1 MDPTQFA
8 RPEESLDPADWG
20 ELRTLAHRMVD
31 DMLTN
36 LETIAEGPVWQPI
49 PEQVKQSLDQALP
62 RQPQGAEAAYQ
73 DFLEYILP
81 HPMGNSHPRFW
92 GWVVGTAAPLG
103 VLGELLAA
111 TMNPNLGGGDHVA
124 NYVEH
129 QVIDWIKQLFGFPH
143 ESSGLLVSGGSM
155 ANLVG
160 LTVAR
165 NSIVDFDLRKEGLQE
180 CNDRLVG
187 YASVE
192 AHSSIQK
199 AVELL
204 GLGGNYLRQLPVNA
218 EFQLDIEALEAAI
231 ASDRAAGLRPFL
243 VIGNAGTV
251 NCGAFDDLNQ
261 IADIC
266 QRESLWFHVDG
277 AFGAAAALSP
287 ALKPL
292 VSGMERADSMIFD
305 LHKWLFTPFEAGC
318 VLVRNEAAHRQAF
331 SLTPDYLEHTDSGLA
346 AGAPWFSDYGV
357 QLSRGFRALKV
368 WLMFKAYGTDKFSR
382 QIQQNID
389 QARYLEQRVVQT
401 PELQLLA
408 PVSLNIVCF
417 RYITPE
423 LDDEALNALN
433 RALLVQLHESGVAAP
448 SYTTLDGKYALRVC
462 IINHRTRREDLDLL
476 VEEVVR
482 LGKSLQART
491 G

>member
-1 MDPTQFA
+1 
-8 RPEESLDPADWG
+8 
-20 ELRTLAHRMVD
+20 
-31 DMLTN
+31 
-36 LETIAEGPVWQPI
+36 
-49 PEQVKQSLDQALP
+49 
-62 RQPQGAEAAYQ
+62 
-73 DFLEYILP
+73 
-81 HPMGNSHPRFW
+81 
-92 GWVVGTAAPLG
+92 
-103 VLGELLAA
+103 
-111 TMNPNLGGGDHVA
+111 
-124 NYVEH
+124 
-129 QVIDWIKQLFGFPH
+129 
-143 ESSGLLVSGGSM
+143 
-155 ANLVG
+155 
-160 LTVAR
+160 
-165 NSIVDFDLRKEGLQE
+165 
-180 CNDRLVG
+180 
-187 YASVE
+187 
-192 AHSSIQK
+192 
-199 AVELL
+199 
-204 GLGGNYLRQLPVNA
+204 
-218 EFQLDIEALEAAI
+218 
-231 ASDRAAGLRPFL
+231 
-243 VIGNAGTV
+243 
-251 NCGAFDDLNQ
+251 
-261 IADIC
+261 
-266 QRESLWFHVDG
+266 
-277 AFGAAAALSP
+277 
-287 ALKPL
+287 
-292 VSGMERADSMIFD
+292 MERADSMIFD
-305 LHKWLFTPFEAGC
+305 LHKWLYTPFEAGC
-318 VLVRNEAAHRQAF
+318 VLVRNETAHRQAF

-417 RYITPE
+417 RYITAE

>member
-1 MDPTQFA
+1 MNPTQFNSQ
-8 RPEESLDPADWG
+8 EESLDPADWS
-20 ELRTLAHRMVD
+20 ELRSLAHRMVD
-31 DMLTN
+31 DMITN
-36 LETIAEGPVWQPI
+36 METIAERPVWQPI
-49 PEQVKQSLDQALP
+49 PEEVKHSLDQPLP

-73 DFLEYILP
+73 DFLTNILP

-129 QVIDWIKQLFGFPH
+129 QVINWIKQLFGFPI

-165 NSIVDFDLRKEGLQE
+165 NSVVDFDLRKEGLQE
-180 CNDRLVG
+180 CNDRLVC

-192 AHSSIQK
+192 THSSIQK

-204 GLGGNYLRQLPVNA
+204 GLGGNYLRQLPVNNA
-218 EFQLDIEALEAAI
+218 FQLDIEALEGTIKA
-231 ASDRAAGLRPFL
+231 DRAAGLRPFL

-251 NCGAFDDLNQ
+251 NSGAYDDLNK

-277 AFGAAAALSP
+277 AFGAAAAISP
-287 ALKPL
+287 TLKPL

-305 LHKWLFTPFEAGC
+305 LHKWLYTPFEAGC

-331 SLTPDYLEHTDSGLA
+331 SLTPDYLEHTASGLA

-368 WLMFKAYGTDKFSR
+368 WLMFKAYGTEKLSR
-382 QIQQNID
+382 QIQQNAD
-389 QARYLEQRVVQT
+389 QARYLEKRVVQT
-401 PELQLLA
+401 PELELLA

-417 RYITPE
+417 RYKTAD
-423 LDDEALNALN
+423 LDDKALNALN

-482 LGKSLQART
+482 LGKNVQT
-491 G
+491 